1 MKIKERLQE
10 NKVHISFEVFP
21 PKTDAGF
28 ESVMGAVEK
37 IAALKPSYISV
48 TYGAGGGTSK
58 NTVKI
63 ASHIKKDLGVP
74 SLAHLT
80 CASSTREEVHA
91 VIDRLKE
98 EVCQ

>member
-48 TYGAGGGTSK
+48 TYGAGG
-58 NTVKI
+58 
-63 ASHIKKDLGVP
+63 
-74 SLAHLT
+74 
-80 CASSTREEVHA
+80 
-91 VIDRLKE
+91 
-98 EVCQ
+98 